1 MILFIEYY
9 QLYLNIKI
17 MTYIIIK
24 MMKNPNGGN
33 DLPVVLLSGEE
44 VWTFDNVDD
53 AIKMSERL
61 TLNSD
66 SGHRYYVKKA

>member
-1 MILFIEYY
+1 
-9 QLYLNIKI
+9 
-17 MTYIIIK
+17 
-24 MMKNPNGGN
+24 MKNPNGGN

-44 VWTFDNVDD
+44 VWSFDNVDD

-66 SGHRYYVKKA
+66 SGHRYFVKKA

>member
-1 MILFIEYY
+1 MS
-9 QLYLNIKI
+9 
-17 MTYIIIK
+17 YIIIK
-24 MMKNPNGGN
+24 LIKNSNGGN

-44 VWTFDNVDD
+44 VWTFESVDE

-66 SGHRYYVKKA
+66 SGHRYFVKKT

>member
-1 MILFIEYY
+1 MA
-9 QLYLNIKI
+9 
-17 MTYIIIK
+17 YIIIK
-24 MMKNPNGGN
+24 LIKNSNGGN

-44 VWTFDNVDD
+44 VWTFESVDE

-66 SGHRYYVKKA
+66 SGHRYFVKKT

>member
-1 MILFIEYY
+1 MS
-9 QLYLNIKI
+9 
-17 MTYIIIK
+17 YIIIILI
-24 MMKNPNGGN
+24 KNKNGGN

-44 VWTFDNVDD
+44 VWTFDSVDE

-66 SGHRYYVKKA
+66 SGHRYFVKKT

>member
-1 MILFIEYY
+1 MS
-9 QLYLNIKI
+9 
-17 MTYIIIK
+17 YIIIK
-24 MMKNPNGGN
+24 LIKNKNGGN

-44 VWTFDNVDD
+44 VWTFDSVDE

-66 SGHRYYVKKA
+66 SGHRYFVKKT

>member
-1 MILFIEYY
+1 MS
-9 QLYLNIKI
+9 
-17 MTYIIIK
+17 YIIIK
-24 MMKNPNGGN
+24 LIKNKNGGN

-44 VWTFDNVDD
+44 VWTFESVDE

-66 SGHRYYVKKA
+66 SGHRYFVKKT

>member
-1 MILFIEYY
+1 
-9 QLYLNIKI
+9 